1 MGSRTPSHAQHT
13 AALHS
18 PRLPGPSCDSPCS
31 RLHRHAGTRLSAIL
45 RPAFRRCLGETRP
58 EGALPVLLFPVMFC
72 FFPTGPK
79 GWHQRYSLAVL
90 CFSCDLRSW
99 HQGTA
104 RQSPADHRGRER
116 LSLGGIKQTKQKK
129 NTTQTQKLLK
139 KRSFFKWTFIQ
150 SPTQRH
156 QKDGNSFGFLL
167 PATWD
172 TQKGQSCC
180 FSLAH
185 RHGQWPGLKT
195 WKLRAQ
201 TVRQL
206 PAAPLHARG
215 GTQGL
220 MKGKLKQHCPEA
232 GSRLRT

>member
-1 MGSRTPSHAQHT
+1 MLSTQQPYT
-13 AALHS
+13 AHVYQDPAVTH
-18 PRLPGPSCDSPCS
+18 PAPSCTDTQAPGCLQFSVLPSGDAWGRPDLKEPFQFFCS
-31 RLHRHAGTRLSAIL
+31 LQ
-45 RPAFRRCLGETRP
+45 C
-58 EGALPVLLFPVMFC
+58 FC
-72 FFPTGPK
+72 FFFFPTGPK

-116 LSLGGIKQTKQKK
+116 LSLGGIKQTEQNKK
-129 NTTQTQKLLK
+129 NTNTKTQKLLK

-185 RHGQWPGLKT
+185 RCGQWPGLKT

-201 TVRQL
+201 SVRQL
-206 PAAPLHARG
+206 PAAPPHTRG
-215 GTQGL
+215 GT
-220 MKGKLKQHCPEA
+220 
-232 GSRLRT
+232 

>member
-31 RLHRHAGTRLSAIL
+31 QLHRHAGTRLSAIL

-129 NTTQTQKLLK
+129 TQ
-139 KRSFFKWTFIQ
+139 
-150 SPTQRH
+150 H
-156 QKDGNSFGFLL
+156 
-167 PATWD
+167 
-172 TQKGQSCC
+172 
-180 FSLAH
+180 
-185 RHGQWPGLKT
+185 
-195 WKLRAQ
+195 
-201 TVRQL
+201 
-206 PAAPLHARG
+206 
-215 GTQGL
+215 
-220 MKGKLKQHCPEA
+220 KLKSSLKREA
-232 GSRLRT
+232 SSNGLLFKARHKGTKKTGIHLAFCSLPPGILRRVRAVVSASHTDMDNGLA